1 MFQDPQLQEYI
12 ETSSTIRSQSAVIA
26 EWNMNIAEN
35 IRQVGN
41 YRYRPNAAE
50 STDDFRYVNIESSFD
65 PNDAANAYT
74 GATDADVVVDGGYD
88 RVAGEQIPT
97 LFLSK
102 KEKEKLL
109 YSLEDCFAK
118 NRPRSGINKLRYF
131 SNKYSHHANPEMAS
145 RPRYYIADKDD
156 PFKYWTS
163 FRTENGVERGIA
175 NVVVNGQN
183 HIEDTAPF
191 IVYNKDVPANRI
203 VVKMQTNVGSVNLGP
218 FVNDTGSFAD
228 PFFGAENQTTP
239 IRWRIQYLDGDNWVD
254 AIAFNPNSIRR
265 DGSAIIK
272 NDGYVEIAYGLI
284 VPDIYR
290 NAFFL
295 AGEYPSADFLPEA
308 GQLDNGTAYWVA
320 GDTDM
325 DAGSYYVVVDGEYQS
340 FNAEYGWALEDE
352 VITGLTNYV
361 TDLTSPAQFKEAGS
375 DATKYREFQY
385 LRGLRIIVD
394 TMNVFDATFDLIE
407 LSPRLAVDLSD
418 KVTAFSVTK
427 SASDLGVSGLP
438 VGQLLASTGSVEVF
452 DYDQAFFPT
461 NVRDIEENTGSIV
474 AEYTAQNIQIK
485 FYEIIIAPN
494 AIYYVPIKTMYSEGF
509 PQLSSQDRKVQLMLR
524 DLFFYFETR
533 TAPQLFIQNA
543 SLSSAVS
550 LLLDSI
556 GFSNYVFRRNVD
568 EDEMIIPFFAVGT
581 DLTIAQ
587 ALSDLAISSQSA
599 MFFDE
604 ENNFVVMSKNY
615 IMPTE
620 NERTTSLVLYGTR
633 DFANTDLYT
642 EPVGEYETTRLKNAQ
657 TKPKLANIMELS
669 SQDNV
674 VYNDGSI
681 NYTTRYIQRSY
692 SSIKQASLVDRD
704 KTWIYKPAL
713 LWEVGP
719 SETTKSV
726 NDELSQQSGYTL
738 SAIPLNS
745 NLTDEIPRVVNHQI
759 INNTIDLGDG
769 VYWLSRYNGYFY
781 ANGEIIKYDAV
792 QYSIPGLNQD
802 AEATVWITSV
812 QEYQRYFAKLP
823 FNGKIYPTGLVRIY
837 CEPNYEVV
845 EGRTRLKNTTP
856 DNPVARHG
864 RMQFGTG
871 IRKEDGEMHP
881 VYHYAGLADHWSS
894 NDNVRGVN
902 MDFTYITSQTK
913 TLPEVTVGAA
923 GIDNER
929 AKNTTRNGIIR
940 NFLSNVNLEESTVN
954 RMLSSQTGTIQSSA
968 FIMNGAINAEDQTP
982 NFVTYV
988 PKKLED
994 RFVHFGTRVRI
1005 VGKLENNT
1013 SRGQSPSGV
1022 TTYYTANSFVSD
1034 QSTAIGGASGGL
1046 SVLLDA
1052 ETGNGYF
1059 FEIIAL
1065 TENNLSKYQDADNIH
1080 NVVFYKNMRRDA
1092 PNVIITH
1099 KELQDNVVSLTV
1111 DGTHKYL
1118 PGDQVTVTGVGTPFD
1133 GLFTIIDV
1141 SEDKT
1146 KFFYA
1151 RENENIA
1158 LAAVTP
1164 NGEASISTT
1173 QSIPVRLWSGIA
1185 NIVVDNG
1192 LFAGQY
1198 RMAAQDTP
1206 TVYDLAV
1213 EYKKEGTSLK
1223 FYLYINNVLIKVVS
1237 DEDPLPIYNYM
1248 APFVRGASRLMFE
1261 NIYALTNN
1269 YSQNTVFDLGTIS
1282 DSVFGDNEI
1291 NASTSLEKYSLSG
1304 IIQSSYLTGIGTT
1317 EPPKYKIYFEEF
1329 GTIMREAAYFS
1340 VRYDK
1345 AYPALYAK
1353 LAPTFNKVKGY
1364 TVSNFIAGAYK
1375 ADFLIFN
1382 ATDSALN
1389 LDSTSG
1395 NYLRIQGVTFTQQS
1409 QHELTVDEFFSKRS
1423 DFSNP
1428 EFAGD
1433 AIVRSPQKVAQ
1444 DYQDIK
1450 WSRMTYGKKQ
1460 FSITAP
1466 YIQTQD
1472 DANNLMDWLSAKIMK
1487 PRRSIGVKLFST
1499 PILQLGDIVEIDY
1512 QNELGVNEATADD
1525 ARFVVYSIDYARDD
1539 SGPSM
1544 TVYLSEVK

>member
-12 ETSSTIRSQSAVIA
+12 ETSSTIRSQSAIVA

-41 YRYRPNAAE
+41 YRYRPNAAVGTE
-50 STDDFRYVNIESSFD
+50 DFRYVNIESSFD
-65 PNDAANAYT
+65 PNDSANAYA

-88 RVAGEQIPT
+88 RVAGEQVPT

-191 IVYNKDVPANRI
+191 IVYNKNVPANRI

-218 FVNDTGSFAD
+218 FVNDTGSFDD
-228 PFFGAENQTTP
+228 PFFGANNQTTP
-239 IRWRIQYLDGDNWVD
+239 VRWKIQYLDGDNWVD
-254 AIAFNPNSIRR
+254 AIAFNPNSIRS

-272 NDGYVEIAYGLI
+272 DDGYVEIAYGLI
-284 VPDIYR
+284 VPDVYR

-295 AGEYPSADFLPEA
+295 AGQYPSSSFLPDA
-308 GQLDNGTAYWVA
+308 AQLDNGTAYWVA
-320 GDTDM
+320 GETDM
-325 DAGSYYVVVDGEYQS
+325 DAGSYYVIIDGEYQS
-340 FNAEYGWALEDE
+340 FNAQYGWALADE
-352 VITGLTNYV
+352 VVTGLTNYV
-361 TDLTSPAQFKEAGS
+361 TDLTSPAQFKETGS
-375 DATKYREFQY
+375 DAIKYKEFQY
-385 LRGLRIIVD
+385 IRGLRIIVD
-394 TMNVFDATFDLIE
+394 TMNVFDSTFDLIE

-418 KVTAFSVTK
+418 KVLGFSVTK

-438 VGQLLASTGSVEVF
+438 VGQLLASTGSVEIF

-461 NVRDIEENTGSIV
+461 NIRNFEENTGSIV
-474 AEYTAQNIQIK
+474 AEYTSQNIQIK
-485 FYEIIIAPN
+485 FYEIVLAPN

-509 PQLSSQDRKVQLMLR
+509 PQLSSQDRKVQLTLR

-543 SLSSAVS
+543 SLSSAIS

-556 GFSNYVFRRNVD
+556 GFSNYVFRRNLN

-604 ENNFVVMSKNY
+604 DNNFVVMSKNY
-615 IMPTE
+615 IMPTVD
-620 NERTTSLVLYGTR
+620 ERSTDLVLYGTK
-633 DFANTDLYT
+633 DFANTDAYT
-642 EPVGEYETTRLKNAQ
+642 EPTGEYQTERLKNAR
-657 TKPKLANIMELS
+657 TKPKLANIIELS

-674 VYNDGSI
+674 VYNDGNI

-726 NDELSQQSGYTL
+726 NDELAQQSGYTL

-745 NLTDEIPRVVNHQI
+745 DLSDEIPRVVDHQI

-792 QYSIPGLNQD
+792 QYSIPGLNGD

-837 CEPNYEVV
+837 CEPNYEIV
-845 EGRTRLKNTTP
+845 EGITRLQNTTA
-856 DNPVARHG
+856 DNPVPRHG

-871 IRKEDGEMHP
+871 IRKEDGQTYP
-881 VYHYAGLADHWSS
+881 IYHYAGLADHWSS
-894 NDNVRGVN
+894 NDNVRGIN

-968 FIMNGAINAEDQTP
+968 FIMNGAINSEDQTP

-994 RFVHFGTRVRI
+994 RFVHFGTRLRI

-1013 SRGQSPSGV
+1013 ARGQSPSGV
-1022 TTYYTANSFVSD
+1022 TTYYTANSFASD

-1065 TENNLSKYQDADNIH
+1065 TENNLSQYQDADNIH

-1092 PNVIITH
+1092 PNIAIINKT
-1099 KELQDNVVSLTV
+1099 LQDNIATLIT
-1111 DGTHKYL
+1111 DGPHKYL

-1141 SEDKT
+1141 NESKT
-1146 KFFYA
+1146 SFSYT
-1151 RENENIA
+1151 RENNDIEPTEVGPTG
-1158 LAAVTP
+1158 LASV
-1164 NGEASISTT
+1164 SST

-1198 RMAAQDTP
+1198 RMTAQDTP

-1213 EYKKEGTSLK
+1213 EYKKEGSSLK

-1237 DEDPLPIYNYM
+1237 DDDPLPIYNYM

-1291 NASTSLEKYSLSG
+1291 NASKSLEKYSLSG

-1364 TVSNFIAGAYK
+1364 TISNFIAGAYK

-1428 EFAGD
+1428 EFSGD
-1433 AIVRSPQKVAQ
+1433 AIIRSPQKIAK

-1472 DANNLMDWLSAKIMK
+1472 DANNLMSWLSSKIMK
-1487 PRRSIGVKLFST
+1487 PRRSIGIKLFST
-1499 PILQLGDIVEIDY
+1499 PILQLGDIVEVDY
-1512 QNELGVNEATADD
+1512 QNELGVNEATADSS
-1525 ARFVVYSIDYARDD
+1525 RFVVYSIDYARDN